1 MIVRY
6 VVQEENIVEQPLPR
20 DGDVTDRDV
29 NDVKVYTYE
38 GYGETFST
46 GIATATRCRNGIHT

>member
-1 MIVRY
+1 
-6 VVQEENIVEQPLPR
+6 VQEENIVEQPLPR

-38 GYGETFST
+38 GYGETFPT